1 MMVHPT
7 AAAVGGTSDM
17 KATPSLCPRESPYSP
32 SIISVMTLPGRGA
45 DLWVGWLSILRLV
58 HQRSHDMSFQHIIH
72 VTTYRSCYTSI
83 AAISSDTYPS
93 LIVIVRFLQLFSASG
108 GNIPSWN
115 TIASLHPVGMYSL
128 PKLYRFVVIS
138 SPGHWFWPYPLINRR
153 FGWYS
158 TRKCEWLDCR
168 RVYTMDIYRL
178 CNMCLYDMFFWTY
191 DMPEVASGR
200 RMIEE
205 T

>member
-17 KATPSLCPRESPYSP
+17 KAPVSLCPRESQYSP

-58 HQRSHDMSFQHIIH
+58 HQRSHDMSFHHIIH
-72 VTTYRSCYTSI
+72 MTTYRSCYTSI
-83 AAISSDTYPS
+83 EAISSDIYPS
-93 LIVIVRFLQLFSASG
+93 LIVIVRFFQLVSASG
-108 GNIPSWN
+108 GDIPPWT
-115 TIASLHPVGMYSL
+115 TIASLHPAGMYSL
-128 PKLYRFVVIS
+128 PKLYRFDVIS
-138 SPGHWFWPYPLINRR
+138 SPKHQLWPYPSMNTR
-153 FGWYS
+153 FRWYS

-191 DMPEVASGR
+191 DMSEAASGP

>member
-7 AAAVGGTSDM
+7 VAAVGGTSDM

-32 SIISVMTLPGRGA
+32 SIISVMTLLGRGV

-72 VTTYRSCYTSI
+72 VTTYRWCYTSI

-93 LIVIVRFLQLFSASG
+93 LIVVVRFLQLFSASG

-178 CNMCLYDMFFWTY
+178 CNMCLYDMFFWY
-191 DMPEVASGR
+191 ISYVWGG
-200 RMIEE
+200 
-205 T
+205 

>member
-1 MMVHPT
+1 
-7 AAAVGGTSDM
+7 
-17 KATPSLCPRESPYSP
+17 
-32 SIISVMTLPGRGA
+32 MTLPGRGA

-72 VTTYRSCYTSI
+72 VTTYRWCYTPI
-83 AAISSDTYPS
+83 AAISSDIYPS
-93 LIVIVRFLQLFSASG
+93 LIVVVRFLQLFSASG

-153 FGWYS
+153 FRWYS
-158 TRKCEWLDCR
+158 TRKCGGLTAGGFISWISIGYALCVCR
-168 RVYTMDIYRL
+168 YVLLNIWYVRGGQ
-178 CNMCLYDMFFWTY
+178 W
-191 DMPEVASGR
+191 P
-200 RMIEE
+200 
-205 T
+205 